1 MKIIF
6 DLDGTLICS
15 KKRLHRLFLDLT
27 KVNDFEFN
35 TYWNL
40 KHQGKK
46 NEDILRDNLGFSE
59 LEIKNFLK
67 NWMIMI
73 ETDYY
78 LEMDSLIP
86 NAEKALENLNEN
98 HDLFICTARQS
109 VLQTQKQLKKLSI
122 FNYFKDI
129 FITEQKAHKFNVLS
143 SSNFTFTRKDW
154 FVGDTGHDI
163 NVGKKIGVQ
172 TCAVLSGFMS
182 KKFLISYSPDLIIK
196 DFTYLDAS
204 QMLTLQP

>member
-27 KVNDFEFN
+27 KATNFEFMS
-35 TYWNL
+35 YWNL
-40 KHQGKK
+40 KHQGKR
-46 NEDILRDNLGFSE
+46 NEDILKDELGFSE
-59 LEIKNFLK
+59 LEIKNFLSK
-67 NWMIMI
+67 WMIKI

-78 LEMDSLIP
+78 LDMDTLIP
-86 NAEKALENLNEN
+86 KADKALKNLYEN

-109 VLQTQKQLKKLSI
+109 ILQTEKQLKKLSI
-122 FNYFKDI
+122 LNYFEDI
-129 FITEQKAHKFNVLS
+129 FVTEQKNDKFHTLK
-143 SSNFTFTRKDW
+143 SSNVIFTKKDW

-163 NVGKKIGVQ
+163 DAGKKIGVQ

-182 KKFLISYSPDLIIK
+182 KSSLISYSPDLIIE
-196 DFTYLDAS
+196 DFTSLDKY
-204 QMLTLQP
+204 QMKI

>member
-27 KVNDFEFN
+27 KATDFGFKS
-35 TYWNL
+35 YWNL
-40 KHQGKK
+40 KHQGKR
-46 NEDILRDNLGFSE
+46 NEDILRDELDFSE

-67 NWMIMI
+67 KWMIKI
-73 ETDYY
+73 ETNYY
-78 LEMDSLIP
+78 LDMDTLIP
-86 NAEKALENLNEN
+86 KADKALDNLYEN

-109 VLQTQKQLKKLSI
+109 ISQTQKQLKKLSI
-122 FNYFKDI
+122 FNYFEDI
-129 FITEQKAHKFNVLS
+129 FVTEQKNDKFHALLGSNV
-143 SSNFTFTRKDW
+143 NFTKKDW

-163 NVGKKIGVQ
+163 DAGKKIGVQ

-182 KKFLISYSPDLIIK
+182 KSSLINYSPDLIIE
-196 DFTYLDAS
+196 DFTSLDTS
-204 QMLTLQP
+204 QMKI

>member
-15 KKRLHRLFLDLT
+15 KKRIHRLFIDLT
-27 KVNDFEFN
+27 KATNFEYK

-40 KHQGKK
+40 KHQGKR
-46 NEDILRDNLGFSE
+46 NEDILRDQLNFSE
-59 LEIKNFLK
+59 LEIENFLK
-67 NWMIMI
+67 NWMIKI

-78 LEMDSLIP
+78 LDMDTLIP
-86 NAEKALENLNEN
+86 NAVKALINLSEN

-109 VLQTQKQLKKLSI
+109 ILQTHKQLKKLSI
-122 FNYFKDI
+122 FNYFEDI
-129 FITEQKAHKFNVLS
+129 FVTEQKADKFHKLS
-143 SSNFTFTRKDW
+143 GSNITFTKNDW

-163 NVGKKIGVQ
+163 NAGKKIGVH

-182 KKFLISYSPDLIIK
+182 KSSLISYSPDLIID
-196 DFTYLDAS
+196 DFTSLDIS
-204 QMLTLQP
+204 QMMI

>member
-15 KKRLHRLFLDLT
+15 KKRIHRLFIDLT
-27 KVNDFEFN
+27 KATNFEYK

-40 KHQGKK
+40 KHQGKR
-46 NEDILRDNLGFSE
+46 NEDILRDQLNFSE
-59 LEIKNFLK
+59 LEIENFLK
-67 NWMIMI
+67 NWMIKI

-78 LEMDSLIP
+78 LDMDTLIP
-86 NAEKALENLNEN
+86 NAVKALNNLSEN

-109 VLQTQKQLKKLSI
+109 ILQTQKQLKKLSI
-122 FNYFKDI
+122 FNYFDDI
-129 FITEQKAHKFNVLS
+129 FVTEQKADKFHKLLG
-143 SSNFTFTRKDW
+143 SNITFTKNDW

-163 NVGKKIGVQ
+163 NAGKKIGVN

-182 KKFLISYSPDLIIK
+182 KSSLISYSPDLIID
-196 DFTYLDAS
+196 DFTSLDIS
-204 QMLTLQP
+204 QMMI